1 MPLMSIIGCE
11 AFAKEISQL
20 LGKDSDIERLIVI
33 NEKRSDIVKELDEL
47 GTRYE
52 LLAPDML
59 PPGLKT
65 KDEFS
70 VIVDLQSLLL
80 HGKSSRIKKE
90 TYEKV
95 KFYGNVSSGV
105 LLLYDIQN
113 DIFADVYSDFERSH
127 FDIMTLKNGISKTS
141 KRSGNLN
148 VCISSR
154 SGKETPDPDLIEI
167 YVNSYGR
174 LKEKLV
180 R

>member
-59 PPGLKT
+59 PPGLK
-65 KDEFS
+65 KRDEFS

-80 HGKSSRIKKE
+80 HNEQSKIKKE

-95 KFYGNVSSGV
+95 KFYGKVSSGV
-105 LLLYDIQN
+105 LLLYDVRN
-113 DIFADVYSDFERSH
+113 DIFADIYSDFERSH
-127 FDIMTLKNGISKTS
+127 FDIMTLKNGMSDKSKI
-141 KRSGNLN
+141 SGNLN

-154 SGKETPDPDLIEI
+154 SGKETPDPDLIKI
-167 YVNSYGR
+167 YLNSYDR